1 MGFRAIGLALAVLG
15 AASPVGSDGL
25 RYAPAVG
32 SVLERTIERE
42 LHLELEALYSGSEEL
57 HDLRAFG
64 TAVDDRLRVVVT
76 DEILE
81 MGEGQPTRLKRKFED
96 LGGEILGS
104 SYPAGV
110 RRRSSS
116 LEGRTVVFTWSADE
130 REYEAKLEHAPDRD
144 SRLQGLVEDLDLRGF
159 LPGTCVEED
168 DRWSADPNS
177 VGALFLPGGDL
188 GLSASDGDPVQRL
201 AAAFSRDLDGW
212 VQATY
217 RGQREEDGVEVEH
230 VDLAAKL
237 EARFADLSG
246 DEEGSLKLELQ
257 GILYWHVAAG
267 HVAFLELSGP
277 IRVELRLTG
286 WSSVAFNARYA
297 GDATLRIDVR

>member
-1 MGFRAIGLALAVLG
+1 VGSRAVGLALAVLG
-15 AASPVGSDGL
+15 AATPVASDGL
-25 RYAPAVG
+25 RYAPPAG
-32 SVLERTIERE
+32 LVLERTIERE
-42 LHLELEALYSGSEEL
+42 LHLELQAWSIGSEEL
-57 HDLRAFG
+57 HDPRGFG
-64 TAVDDRLRVVVT
+64 ADVDDRLRVVVT

-81 MGEGQPTRLKRKFED
+81 MADARPARLKRTFED
-96 LGGEILGS
+96 LGGEILAS
-104 SYPAGV
+104 SHPAGV

-144 SRLQGLVEDLDLRGF
+144 ARLQGLVEDLDLRGF
-159 LPGTCVEED
+159 LPGDCVEED
-168 DRWSADPNS
+168 DRWSVDPDS

-201 AAAFSRDLDGW
+201 AAAFSRDVDGW

-257 GILYWHVAAG
+257 GILDWHIAEGRAS
-267 HVAFLELSGP
+267 FLELSGP
-277 IRVELRLTG
+277 IRVDLRLTDSFLG
-286 WSSVAFNARYA
+286 TCRARYA
-297 GDATLRIDVR
+297 GDATLRMVVR